1 MFNHIRLKNA
11 RQHRHMTQK
20 ELGDLIGVSASTVG
34 MYEQH
39 RRLPDADTISRLSK
53 ALDISTDWL
62 CGSLGS
68 DDMIMGE
75 LIDRIYRKVLEEH
88 DGISF
93 SGLPMGEGEKLM
105 VADALLSGL
114 SLIRVFEGVPA
125 LA

>member
-11 RQHRHMTQK
+11 RQHRRMTQK

-39 RRLPDADTISRLSK
+39 RRLPDADTIARISK

-93 SGLPMGEGEKLM
+93 SGAPMSECEKLM

-114 SLIRVFEGVPA
+114 SVIHVFEGAPI